1 MLNPQGSGIFQKV
14 KLLFQKIIPS
24 GTRAPLVKAVA
35 ETAQQTG
42 DKIGH
47 KVRD

>member
-24 GTRAPLVKAVA
+24 GTRAPLAKAVA